1 MILISATITLRTTAI
16 HRLVL
21 VSETI
26 LGMTKFL
33 QKLPFVDIIYHVNNS
48 QQCICASCC
57 NRDPPKL
64 KTTNGILQLQLTA
77 FVTTMQQEL
86 FSDS

>member
-1 MILISATITLRTTAI
+1 MILISATNTLRTTAI

-21 VSETI
+21 VSEII
-26 LGMTKFL
+26 LSMTKFL

-64 KTTNGILQLQLTA
+64 KTKQTVSVAITVDCICYYNATGIV
-77 FVTTMQQEL
+77 F
-86 FSDS
+86 